1 MCKITVVVINAQNGE
16 KDVSVFL
23 LLFEGLGIYIALVCD
38 SRKFV
43 SELKYLYTFIQ
54 IKSTVNSSINV
65 PL

>member
-23 LLFEGLGIYIALVCD
+23 LLFEGLGIYTIALMCN

-43 SELKYLYTFIQ
+43 SELDYLYTLIGR
-54 IKSTVNSSINV
+54 
-65 PL
+65 

>member
-1 MCKITVVVINAQNGE
+1 MLRNGE

-43 SELKYLYTFIQ
+43 SELDYLYT
-54 IKSTVNSSINV
+54 
-65 PL
+65 